1 MDKAFVMY
9 VPGSKL
15 SEFHKR
21 SPWVM
26 IPKSFKEMGYL
37 SILICGSYNLS
48 SSYGIDVY
56 TTVERKKSLLNSL
69 FEPFLAF
76 RRIFAVKPD
85 IVLISP
91 IGSYL
96 FSIIPLIIIYSVYE
110 KITGSK
116 KTKFIL
122 KTDWSL
128 DFTNIKWYKRTLLV
142 LLLVLSSY
150 SFDRV
155 SIETYCGVTRA
166 KMISIIRVKAIIR
179 VPLGYPQNIDF
190 DSHITNSK
198 KENIILCVARIT
210 EMKGQIILLK
220 SFSNLFQKYPN
231 WKLRF
236 IGPIEDAN
244 YKSQLDTIIQEN
256 NLKDRVSFESFVI
269 ESILLEE
276 LRQASIFCLPS
287 IHTESAGQVK
297 YEAIALGVPV
307 VTTDIPCRR
316 DNEELGFLVSSAG
329 SVEEL
334 TNNLE
339 LLIVNPQLR
348 RAMADF
354 SKKNLFSYK
363 RTAELIRDL

>member
-21 SPWVM
+21 SPWLM
-26 IPKSFKEMGYL
+26 IPKSFKDIGYC

-56 TTVERKKSLLNSL
+56 TTLERKENFLKSL

-76 RRIFAVKPD
+76 KRIFTVKPD

-96 FSIIPLIIIYSVYE
+96 FSIIPLIIIYSIYE
-110 KITGSK
+110 KLIRSK

-128 DFTNIKWYKRTLLV
+128 DFTNIKWYKRMLLV
-142 LLLVLSSY
+142 MLLVLSSY
-150 SFDRV
+150 IFARI

-166 KMISIIRVKAIIR
+166 KKISTVREKSIVRI
-179 VPLGYPQNIDF
+179 PLGYPQNIDF
-190 DSHITNSK
+190 DSHRINAK
-198 KENIILCVARIT
+198 NNDIILCVARIT

-220 SFSNLFQKYPN
+220 SFLNLYQKYPK
-231 WKLRF
+231 WKLMF
-236 IGPIEDAN
+236 IGPIDDVN
-244 YKSQLDTIIQEN
+244 YKIKLDRIIQEN
-256 NLKDRVSFESFVI
+256 NLNARVSFEDFVEENVLI
-269 ESILLEE
+269 EKME
-276 LRQASIFCLPS
+276 QASIFCLPS

-297 YEAIALGVPV
+297 YEAVALGVPV

-329 SVEEL
+329 SIEGL
-334 TNNLE
+334 TRNLE
-339 LLIVNPQLR
+339 LLIGNPQLR
-348 RAMADF
+348 RAKAEF
-354 SKKNLFSYK
+354 SRKNLFSYI